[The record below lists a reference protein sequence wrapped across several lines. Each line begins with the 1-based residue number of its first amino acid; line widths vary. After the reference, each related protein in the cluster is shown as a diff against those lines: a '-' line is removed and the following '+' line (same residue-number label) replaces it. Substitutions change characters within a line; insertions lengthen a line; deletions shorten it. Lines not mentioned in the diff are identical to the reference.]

1 MADIDPR
8 LLDEDGNLKE
18 GVLTRFV
25 DTLTNWIWNNLK
37 SQKIQ
42 QLRNKNPELDREIDK
57 IENAKENIDD
67 IVRDMENNRK
77 ASF

>member
-8 LLDEDGNLKE
+8 LLDENGNLKE
-18 GVLTRFV
+18 GVLSRFV
-25 DTLTNWIWNNLK
+25 DKLTNWIWSNLK

-42 QLRNKNPELDREIDK
+42 QLRQQNPELDREINK

-67 IVRDMENNRK
+67 IVRDMEDNRK

>member
-8 LLDEDGNLKE
+8 LLDENGNLKE
-18 GVLTRFV
+18 GVLSRFV
-25 DTLTNWIWNNLK
+25 DKLTNWIWSNLK

-42 QLRNKNPELDREIDK
+42 QLRQQNPELDREIDK

-67 IVRDMENNRK
+67 IVRDMEDNRK

>member
-8 LLDEDGNLKE
+8 LLDENGNLKE
-18 GVLTRFV
+18 GVLSRFV
-25 DTLTNWIWNNLK
+25 DKLTNWIWSNLK

-42 QLRNKNPELDREIDK
+42 QLRQQNPELEREINK

-67 IVRDMENNRK
+67 IVRDMEDNRK

>member
-8 LLDEDGNLKE
+8 LLDENGNLKE
-18 GVLTRFV
+18 SVLSRFV
-25 DTLTNWIWNNLK
+25 DKLTNWIWSNLK

-42 QLRNKNPELDREIDK
+42 QLRQQNPELDREIDK

-67 IVRDMENNRK
+67 IVRDMEDNRK